1 MEPKKST
8 MGFYE
13 ENPNDNISEN
23 EFLFSE
29 SFEREQ
35 SQNLQEF
42 YKTVGQRAERE
53 HKKFVHNRY
62 ILGIIA
68 GLCILVISICTGYL
82 FFKMAGMRI
91 YLLIEEVHSET
102 DALRYFGGFWYFIAL
117 LFNTLI
123 GLLYFKKTSAPF
135 NGSNILFFSLFV
147 LSYNLF
153 FLLFCLLKQSQDYWV
168 LIVPILAFWVI
179 MNIKMV
185 EKFNLYHRIKELLKP
200 VLQWRK

>member
-13 ENPNDNISEN
+13 ENPNGNVSEN
-23 EFLFSE
+23 GLFFSGEFE
-29 SFEREQ
+29 KEQ
-35 SQNLQEF
+35 RQNLQE
-42 YKTVGQRAERE
+42 YYEKVIQKSERE
-53 HKKFVHNRY
+53 HKKLVHDRY
-62 ILGIIA
+62 VLGTMAVLCVVIISILTSYVLFDLVGMKIPLLLSPAAGDWKIFGGLWYLIA
-68 GLCILVISICTGYL
+68 VISN
-82 FFKMAGMRI
+82 
-91 YLLIEEVHSET
+91 S
-102 DALRYFGGFWYFIAL
+102 
-117 LFNTLI
+117 LI

-135 NGSNILFFSLFV
+135 NAANILFFSLFV

-153 FLLFCLLKQSQDYWV
+153 FWIFCLLEKSQDYWV

-185 EKFNLYHRIKELLKP
+185 MKFNLYHRIKELLKP